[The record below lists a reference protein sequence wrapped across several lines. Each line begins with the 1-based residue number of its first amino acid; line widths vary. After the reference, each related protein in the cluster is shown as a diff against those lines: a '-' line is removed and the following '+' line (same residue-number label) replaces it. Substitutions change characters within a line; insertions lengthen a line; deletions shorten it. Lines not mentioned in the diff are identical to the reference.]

1 MTGRL
6 PVCLNERMAFFRA
19 SFRAF
24 LCLLLAAC
32 SLPCLAQ
39 QPASAPPAIL
49 QIYRDQ
55 VKPSKMAEYSRIEG
69 EAALACARAST
80 WPYLAIQ
87 SMTGP
92 QEVWFL
98 SGFDSYAALEHSAV
112 PFSRNAALNA
122 ELNRLQEAKAN
133 LVSEP
138 RAVYAQYRDDL
149 SSNAGLIPPA
159 TRFFTVTMVTVR
171 PGHEREFEDIHH
183 ALKSLRQRAGT
194 EDNRVIYQ
202 VVSGMP
208 RNTFLIF
215 SAHHSLQ
222 NAGIALAPAVDDYSA
237 DVDGSTRERLDDY
250 TRLAVQS
257 SETWVFSVSPAMSN
271 PAGEWIV
278 DDPEFWR
285 SSPALQRQAVPKK
298 PEAAPR

>member
-1 MTGRL
+1 M
-6 PVCLNERMAFFRA
+6 PIFRA
-19 SFRAF
+19 VFG
-24 LCLLLAAC
+24 LLLAAC

-39 QPASAPPAIL
+39 QAQSAVPPPIL

-55 VKPSKMAEYSRIEG
+55 IKPSKIAEYSRIEG

-80 WPYLAIQ
+80 WPYLTIQ

-92 QEVWFL
+92 QEVWFI
-98 SGFDSYAALEHSAV
+98 SGFDSYAAMERSEE
-112 PFSRNAALNA
+112 PFARNALLSA
-122 ELNRLQEAKAN
+122 ELNRMLEAKAS
-133 LVSEP
+133 LVGDP

-149 SSNAGLIPPA
+149 SSNTGLIQPGA
-159 TRFFTVTMVTVR
+159 RFFSITMVTVR

-183 ALKSLRQRAGT
+183 TLKSVRQRAGI
-194 EDNRVIYQ
+194 EDNRVVYQ

-222 NAGIALAPAVDDYSA
+222 NAGLALFPAVDDYA
-237 DVDGSTRERLDDY
+237 TDVDDSTRNRFDDY

-285 SSPALQRQAVPKK
+285 SSPPLQRQAAPKK
-298 PEAAPR
+298 PADNTPR

>member
-6 PVCLNERMAFFRA
+6 RVCLNEHMPFFRA
-19 SFRAF
+19 VFG
-24 LCLLLAAC
+24 LLLTAC

-39 QPASAPPAIL
+39 QAQSAVPPPIL

-55 VKPSKMAEYSRIEG
+55 IKPSKIAEYSRIEG

-80 WPYLAIQ
+80 WPYLTIQ

-92 QEVWFL
+92 QEVWFI
-98 SGFDSYAALEHSAV
+98 SGFDSYAAMERSEE
-112 PFSRNAALNA
+112 PFARNALLSA
-122 ELNRLQEAKAN
+122 ELNRMLEAKAS
-133 LVSEP
+133 LVGDP

-149 SSNAGLIPPA
+149 SSNTGLIQPGA
-159 TRFFTVTMVTVR
+159 RFFSITMVTVR

-183 ALKSLRQRAGT
+183 TLKSVRQRAGI
-194 EDNRVIYQ
+194 EDNRVVYQ

-222 NAGIALAPAVDDYSA
+222 NAGLALFPAVDDYA
-237 DVDGSTRERLDDY
+237 TDVDDSTRNRFDDY

-285 SSPALQRQAVPKK
+285 SSPPLQRQATPKK
-298 PEAAPR
+298 PADNTPR